1 MPSISYLGPL
11 LPGCPPWKGVTR
23 ATPPFRKE
31 TKEPVTRQVSHLT
44 LTTFSAPRYMLSAH
58 PRSTYGGQAASP
70 ADHFTGE
77 ETKRQSHV
85 AHSGS

>member
-1 MPSISYLGPL
+1 MPSTSYLGPL

-23 ATPPFRKE
+23 ATSPFRKE
-31 TKEPVTRQVSHLT
+31 TKEPVTGQVSHLT
-44 LTTFSAPRYMLSAH
+44 LTTFSAPRNVLSAH
-58 PRSTYGGQAASP
+58 PRSGGQAASP
-70 ADHFTGE
+70 AAHFTDV